1 MSQLRYIRA
10 TGSRPARR
18 SGAPSGRSR
27 SNCPNLGAATRPLS
41 SQVHLYPCQ
50 RPAKAAK
57 CMRSRRR
64 IQDAIMIFNSK
75 LFSSFALV
83 GALGLVPVTASSFAA
98 ADTTNYQ
105 ELEKF
110 MSVYERVKANYVERV
125 DDHTLIKGAIDGM
138 LAALDPHSSYAEG
151 DEFQSLKATT
161 DGNYGG
167 IGLSVVSE
175 DGVVKVISPTEDTP
189 AWRAGIKSGDYIT
202 HVNGELLYGMT
213 SDEAVDKM
221 KGQPGT
227 PVKIT
232 IVRPGRD
239 KPFDVA
245 LVRERIELRPVKW
258 EVKDGVG
265 YLNINTFAGNVG
277 EQTKAALVAID
288 KATGGHPIGYVVDLR
303 SNPGGLLDQAV
314 DVADDFLDSGE
325 IVSQRGRTK
334 DDIERY
340 YARPGDMAHGLPV
353 IVLTDAGTASASEIV
368 AGALQD
374 HRRALIM
381 GETSF
386 GKGSVQTVVQTG
398 PDAALRLTTARYYT
412 PSGRSV
418 QAGGIQ
424 PDVEVPQLSDSDY
437 KDRKVV
443 READLRRHL
452 LAQAKVEDKLL
463 EADDSPDP
471 RFSAKA
477 EDLEKKGIKDF
488 QLYYAIN
495 TLKRLGSPAAI
506 ASTAAAKRSR

>member
-1 MSQLRYIRA
+1 MKFNAKLL
-10 TGSRPARR
+10 P
-18 SGAPSGRSR
+18 
-27 SNCPNLGAATRPLS
+27 PL
-41 SQVHLYPCQ
+41 
-50 RPAKAAK
+50 
-57 CMRSRRR
+57 
-64 IQDAIMIFNSK
+64 
-75 LFSSFALV
+75 ALV
-83 GALGLVPVTASSFAA
+83 GALALVPVTASSFAA

-110 MSVYERVKANYVERV
+110 MSVYERVKANYVDKV

-138 LAALDPHSSYAEG
+138 LAALDPHSSYVEG
-151 DEFQSLKATT
+151 SDFDQLKTTT

-167 IGLSVVSE
+167 LGLTVSME
-175 DGVVKVISPTEDTP
+175 DGIVKVIAPTEDTP
-189 AWRAGIKSGDYIT
+189 AWKAGVKSGDYIT
-202 HVNGELLYGMT
+202 HINGEFLNGVTL
-213 SDEAVDKM
+213 DQAVEKM

-227 PVKIT
+227 PVKLT

-239 KPFDVA
+239 KPLD
-245 LVRERIELRPVKW
+245 LTIVRERIELRPVKW
-258 EVKDGVG
+258 EIKEGVG
-265 YLNINTFAGNVG
+265 YININTFSGNVG
-277 EQTKAALVAID
+277 EQVRSALLSID

-325 IVSQRGRTK
+325 IVSQRGRDK

-374 HRRALIM
+374 HHRALVM

-418 QAGGIQ
+418 QAGGID
-424 PDVEVPQLSDSDY
+424 PDIAVPQLTDPDY
-437 KDRKVV
+437 RDRKVI

-452 LAQAKVEDKLL
+452 LAQAQVKDKLL
-463 EADDSPDP
+463 ETDTNPDP
-471 RFSAKA
+471 RFSAKP
-477 EDLEKKGIKDF
+477 EDLKKQGIKDF
-488 QLYYAIN
+488 QLYYALN
-495 TLKRLGSPAAI
+495 TLKRLAGPAPAAV
-506 ASTAAAKRSR
+506 ASGGPSAKKSR